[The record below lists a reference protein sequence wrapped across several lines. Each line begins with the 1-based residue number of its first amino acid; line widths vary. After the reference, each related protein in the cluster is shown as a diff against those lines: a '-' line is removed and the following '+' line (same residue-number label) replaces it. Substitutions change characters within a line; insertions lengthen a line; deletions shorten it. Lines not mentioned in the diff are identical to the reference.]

1 MSDIYVSRFL
11 RSVYMYDKTLS
22 NRIDFDDDSECSMEE
37 DPKEKKKMS
46 KKGLIRSDC
55 SVCEYYKIC
64 PECINFDDDS
74 KCSFKAEQQKI
85 KQEVKQDDYNTSTD
99 Y

>member
-22 NRIDFDDDSECSMEE
+22 NRIDFDE
-37 DPKEKKKMS
+37 D
-46 KKGLIRSDC
+46 
-55 SVCEYYKIC
+55 SVCSSE
-64 PECINFDDDS
+64 
-74 KCSFKAEQQKI
+74 AEQWKI
-85 KQEVKQDDYNTSTD
+85 KEEVKKDDCNTSRD

>member
-1 MSDIYVSRFL
+1 
-11 RSVYMYDKTLS
+11 
-22 NRIDFDDDSECSMEE
+22 
-37 DPKEKKKMS
+37 MS

-64 PECINFDDDS
+64 PECINFNDDS
-74 KCSFKAEQQKI
+74 ECSFKAEQREI
-85 KQEVKQDDYNTSTD
+85 KQEVGQNDRDPQTD

>member
-1 MSDIYVSRFL
+1 MS
-11 RSVYMYDKTLS
+11 
-22 NRIDFDDDSECSMEE
+22 E
-37 DPKEKKKMS
+37 
-46 KKGLIRSDC
+46 KGLIRSDC

-74 KCSFKAEQQKI
+74 KCSFKTEQRKI
-85 KQEVKQDDYNTSTD
+85 KQEVKQNDRDPQTD